1 MATRKTKGRGAP
13 GKAKSKAHR
22 EALSKALKA
31 FHAKKGKGKRK
42 SSVKRKTSAKAPVRR
57 KRTVGSSR
65 RSVNPFKKK
74 KRNLAAYRNSANSGL
89 RRRRM
94 Y

>member
-42 SSVKRKTSAKAPVRR
+42 SSTKRKTSATTSARR
-57 KRTVGSSR
+57 TRTVGKRKTHNEMR
-65 RSVNPFKKK
+65 RHGNHV
-74 KRNLAAYRNSANSGL
+74 KRLNKQIKRVFSL
-89 RRRRM
+89 RR
-94 Y
+94 